1 MIGREIK
8 QQYEEPLPSVWIE
21 HRDERRCQSPARTR
35 GIKTV
40 RGRSGLVTSSLSCL
54 YDSEIEK
61 NA

>member
-1 MIGREIK
+1 MIGHEIK
-8 QQYEEPLPSVWIE
+8 QQYEEPLPSVRIE
-21 HRDERRCQSPARTR
+21 HRDERRCQSPACTI

-40 RGRSGLVTSSLSCL
+40 RGCSVLVTLSLSCL